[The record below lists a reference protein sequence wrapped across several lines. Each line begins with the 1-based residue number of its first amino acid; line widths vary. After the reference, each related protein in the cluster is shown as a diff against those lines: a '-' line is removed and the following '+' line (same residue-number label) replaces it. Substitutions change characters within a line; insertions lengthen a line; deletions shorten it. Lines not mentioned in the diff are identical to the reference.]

1 MAQTDKNLRA
11 GNNVALIVGVI
22 LMIVLIVIW
31 MAI

>member
-1 MAQTDKNLRA
+1 MAQTDKNLRE

-22 LMIVLIVIW
+22 LMIILIIVW